1 MNYKIV
7 IDSCGE
13 LPEDLKKD
21 ARFESIPLTLMVD
34 EVNIIDDETFDQKD
48 FIRRVS
54 ESPHSPKSACPSPE
68 RYMQSYKGDYDCV
81 FVITLSEQLSGSYN
95 SAFLGKELYF
105 EETGQDTKIH
115 VFNSRS
121 ASVAQTLIA
130 LKVKELIEQGKE
142 FEEIVSTTEAY
153 IAEMETFFVLETLE
167 TLRKNGRLTNIQA
180 ILASAL
186 NIKPVMGATKEG
198 TIYKIDQARGIT
210 KALAKMVDAIQK
222 KAKNVENKILAISH
236 CNCPERATYVK
247 EQILKHMKVK
257 DIIIL
262 DSSGVTTMYAN
273 DGGIIVAI

>member
-21 ARFESIPLTLMVD
+21 ARFETIPLTLMVD

-68 RYMQSYKGDYDCV
+68 RYMQSYKGDYECV

-105 EETGQDTKIH
+105 EEVGKNTKIH

-121 ASVAQTLIA
+121 ASIGQTLIA

-142 FEEIVSTTEAY
+142 FEEIVSTTEAF
-153 IAEMETFFVLETLE
+153 IGEMETFFVLETLE

-180 ILASAL
+180 ILASVL

-210 KALAKMVDAIQK
+210 KALAKMIDVIQE
-222 KAKNVENKILAISH
+222 KAKNAENKILAISH
-236 CNCPERATYVK
+236 CNCPERAAYVK
-247 EQILKHMKVK
+247 EQILKYMKVK
-257 DIIIL
+257 DIIVL

-273 DGGIIVAI
+273 DGGIVVAI